1 MTFDVLTFGP
11 ERFSSRELSRLEFGA
26 RLLDLA
32 DDAAMPL
39 LERCKFVAIFA
50 DMIDEFFQVRVVSLE
65 DKVAA
70 GVQTPS
76 LDGVRPK
83 QQLAAIRERVLS
95 LVERQDR
102 IVLDV
107 LLPALGN
114 VGISVV
120 PFASL
125 DHEARESLTK
135 YFDQH
140 VYPVLTP
147 LAVDPG
153 HPFPM
158 ISNLSLNIAVTVRD
172 DETNEERSARIK
184 VPSSLPRF
192 LDAGNG
198 RLVLLE
204 ELITANLTRLFPGMT
219 IGRADLFR
227 VTRNADLTLDEDE
240 ADDLLVALEVELRRR
255 RFGEALRVEIQSGM
269 APEFLDL
276 LIEQLEIAR
285 SNVYVTDAPLGLH
298 DLWSLYKI
306 DRPEL
311 KGEGWSPLT
320 PRRLLSGERVGDI
333 FEAIREGDVL
343 LHHPYES
350 FTDCGLAY
358 SRGRTGQTGS
368 RSRRAQ
374 GSLRRSRE
382 HLLGQGP
389 RRRGRSRGLWHCGTE
404 DALQDGAG
412 GAQRRGTHPPLRP
425 HCQW

>member
-1 MTFDVLTFGP
+1 VTFDVLSFGP

-32 DDAAMPL
+32 DDPAMPL

-107 LLPALGN
+107 LLPTLASN
-114 VGISVV
+114 GIAVV

-125 DHEARESLTK
+125 DNEAREKLTK

-172 DETNEERSARIK
+172 EETNEERSARIENDH
-184 VPSSLPRF
+184 LP
-192 LDAGNG
+192 GNA
-198 RLVLLE
+198 VLL
-204 ELITANLTRLFPGMT
+204 
-219 IGRADLFR
+219 
-227 VTRNADLTLDEDE
+227 
-240 ADDLLVALEVELRRR
+240 
-255 RFGEALRVEIQSGM
+255 
-269 APEFLDL
+269 
-276 LIEQLEIAR
+276 
-285 SNVYVTDAPLGLH
+285 
-298 DLWSLYKI
+298 
-306 DRPEL
+306 
-311 KGEGWSPLT
+311 
-320 PRRLLSGERVGDI
+320 
-333 FEAIREGDVL
+333 
-343 LHHPYES
+343 
-350 FTDCGLAY
+350 
-358 SRGRTGQTGS
+358 SRQN
-368 RSRRAQ
+368 
-374 GSLRRSRE
+374 
-382 HLLGQGP
+382 
-389 RRRGRSRGLWHCGTE
+389 
-404 DALQDGAG
+404 
-412 GAQRRGTHPPLRP
+412 
-425 HCQW
+425 